1 MSSVTRLGS
10 FVLTIVPLSPPMK
23 LSKLRNLCDKAINKY
38 GDMEV
43 GCRDRDYAHE
53 VSDATDMESFALRV
67 LQTDSLPGDPLDDSE
82 VESDRRHA
90 DHFACIF
97 YEA

>member
-1 MSSVTRLGS
+1 
-10 FVLTIVPLSPPMK
+10 
-23 LSKLRNLCDKAINKY
+23 
-38 GDMEV
+38 
-43 GCRDRDYAHE
+43 
-53 VSDATDMESFALRV
+53 MESFSLRV
-67 LQTDSLPGDPLDDSE
+67 LQSGYLPGDPLDDSE

>member
-1 MSSVTRLGS
+1 
-10 FVLTIVPLSPPMK
+10 MK

-43 GCRDRDYAHE
+43 GCRDRDCSRE
-53 VSDATDMESFALRV
+53 VDDVADLESFSLRV
-67 LQTDSLPGDPLDDSE
+67 LRADSLPGDPLDDSE
-82 VESDRRHA
+82 AEIDRRHA

>member
-1 MSSVTRLGS
+1 
-10 FVLTIVPLSPPMK
+10 MK

-38 GDMEV
+38 GDMDV
-43 GCRDRDYAHE
+43 GCRNRDGARD
-53 VSDATDMESFALRV
+53 VSDATDMESLALRI
-67 LQTDSLPGDPLDDSE
+67 LQTDSLPGDPLDNSE
-82 VESDRRHA
+82 AESDRRHA

>member
-1 MSSVTRLGS
+1 
-10 FVLTIVPLSPPMK
+10 MK
-23 LSKLRNLCDKAINKY
+23 LSKLRYLCDKAISKY

-43 GCRDRDYAHE
+43 GCLDRGCSRE
-53 VSDATDMESFALRV
+53 VDDVTDLESFSLRV
-67 LQTDSLPGDPLDDSE
+67 LQADSLPGDPLDDSE
-82 VESDRRHA
+82 VESHRRHA

>member
-1 MSSVTRLGS
+1 
-10 FVLTIVPLSPPMK
+10 MK

-38 GDMEV
+38 GDMDV
-43 GCRDRDYAHE
+43 GCRDKDYAHD
-53 VSDATDMESFALRV
+53 VGDTTDMESFVLRV
-67 LQTDSLPGDPLDDSE
+67 LQTDSLPGDSLDDSE

>member
-10 FVLTIVPLSPPMK
+10 FVLTTVPLSPPMK
-23 LSKLRNLCDKAINKY
+23 LSKLRDLCNKAINKY
-38 GDMEV
+38 GDMDA
-43 GCRDRDYAHE
+43 GCRNRDYAHD

-67 LQTDSLPGDPLDDSE
+67 LQTDSLFGDPLDDSE
-82 VESDRRHA
+82 AESDRRHA